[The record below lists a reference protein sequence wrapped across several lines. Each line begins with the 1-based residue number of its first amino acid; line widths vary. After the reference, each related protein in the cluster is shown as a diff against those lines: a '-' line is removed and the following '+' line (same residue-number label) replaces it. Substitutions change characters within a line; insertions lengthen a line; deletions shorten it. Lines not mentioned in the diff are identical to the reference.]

1 MALCNR
7 STLAACALA
16 LATTSMGEAAAQAYP
31 TKPLRWII
39 PFAAGGPLDVIS
51 RTIAAPLATN
61 LGQPVVVE
69 NRAAAAGIAGAE
81 VVAKAAP
88 DGYTLLTNGSMV
100 PQRFLYKT
108 LPYDLL
114 RDFAPIT
121 LIGKAPMVLYAGE
134 GVPARD
140 LKEFIAYAKANPG
153 KMAYASSG
161 LGQPFHLA
169 MEMFKSRTSTDLL
182 HVPYKGAAQVI
193 PEFIAGRVQAIF
205 FNAVEQLTGPV
216 RAGKLKGI
224 AVTGERR
231 VGVLPDT
238 PTFDQAGMREFEPTG
253 YVAVYTTGGSPKE
266 IVDRLNRE
274 IVRVVMSAPDVQKIY
289 ERQVMNP
296 VTNTP
301 EQFAQSLRD
310 DIERWGPLIKNLGVT
325 LD

>member
-1 MALCNR
+1 MVAVVALVP
-7 STLAACALA
+7 ALA
-16 LATTSMGEAAAQAYP
+16 PSAARAQTYP
-31 TKPLRWII
+31 SKPLRWII

-51 RTIAAPLATN
+51 RSIATPLAAS
-61 LGQPVVVE
+61 LAQPVVVE

-81 VVAKAAP
+81 VAAKASP
-88 DGYTLLTNGSMV
+88 DGYTLLTNGNMV
-100 PQRFLYKT
+100 PQRFLYKS

-114 RDFAPIT
+114 RDLAPVT
-121 LIGKAPMVLYAGE
+121 LIGRAPMVLYAGE
-134 GVPARD
+134 SVPAKD
-140 LKEFIAYAKANPG
+140 LKEFIAYAKGNPG

-169 MEMFKSRTSTDLL
+169 MEMFKSRTGTDLL

-205 FNAVEQLTGPV
+205 FNAVEQLTGQV
-216 RAGKLKGI
+216 KAGKAKAV

-231 VGVLPDT
+231 LTVLPET
-238 PTFDQAGMREFEPTG
+238 PTFDQAGMRDFDPTG
-253 YVAVYTTGGSPKE
+253 YVAVYTTGGTPRE
-266 IVDRLNRE
+266 VVERLNRE
-274 IVRVVMSAPDVQKIY
+274 ITRIVNNSAEVRSMF

-301 EQFAQSLRD
+301 EQFAQLVRD
-310 DIERWGPLIKNLGVT
+310 DIERWGPLIKGLGVT

>member
-1 MALCNR
+1 MATSKLPR
-7 STLAACALA
+7 LAICSLA
-16 LATTSMGEAAAQAYP
+16 MLTIWGGEAAAQGYP

-51 RTIAAPLATN
+51 RTIAAPLAAN

-81 VVAKAAP
+81 VVAKAVP

-134 GVPARD
+134 GVPVRD
-140 LKEFIAYAKANPG
+140 LKEFIAYARANPG

-169 MEMFKSRTSTDLL
+169 MEMFKNRTGTDLL

-216 RAGKLKGI
+216 RASKLKGI

-231 VGVLPDT
+231 VSVLPDT
-238 PTFDQAGMREFEPTG
+238 PTFDQAGMRDFEPTG
-253 YVAVYTTGGSPKE
+253 YVAMYTTGGAPKE

-274 IVRVVMSAPDVQKIY
+274 IVRVMNTSPEVQKMY

-301 EQFAQSLRD
+301 EQFAQLLRD
-310 DIERWGPLIKNLGVT
+310 DIERWGPLIKSLGVT

>member
-1 MALCNR
+1 M
-7 STLAACALA
+7 
-16 LATTSMGEAAAQAYP
+16 AQAQGYP
-31 TKPLRWII
+31 AKPLRWII

-51 RTIAAPLATN
+51 RSIATPLAAN

-88 DGYTLLTNGSMV
+88 DGYTLLTTGSMV
-100 PQRFLYKT
+100 PQRFLYKS

-114 RDFAPIT
+114 RDFAPVT
-121 LIGKAPMVLYAGE
+121 LIGRAPMVLYAGE
-134 GVPARD
+134 SVPAKD
-140 LKEFIAYAKANPG
+140 LKEFIAYAKGNPG

-169 MEMFKSRTSTDLL
+169 MEMFKSRTGTDLL

-193 PEFIAGRVQAIF
+193 PEFIARRVQAIF
-205 FNAVEQLTGPV
+205 FNAVEQLTGQV
-216 RAGKLKGI
+216 KAGRLKAV

-231 VGVLPDT
+231 LGVLPDT
-238 PTFDQAGMREFEPTG
+238 PTFEQAGMRDFDPTG
-253 YVAVYTTGGSPKE
+253 YVAVYTTGGTPRDVVE
-266 IVDRLNRE
+266 RLNRE
-274 IVRVVMSAPDVQKIY
+274 IVRVVSTSAEVRGMY

-301 EQFAQSLRD
+301 EQFAQSIRN
-310 DIERWGPLIKNLGVT
+310 DIERWAPLIKGLGVT